1 MSRIST
7 VFSSGKKAFIPF
19 LMAGDPDQKTAQ
31 RFLNALPEAG
41 ADIIEIGIPFSDPMA
56 DGPLI
61 ELAGRR
67 ALAAGMTLAKV
78 LEMVRN
84 FRTEN
89 TTTPLVL
96 MGYYNPIYIYGV
108 ERFCKDAAAVG
119 VDGLIIVDLPPEEE
133 AELTQYLN
141 GIDLIRLIA
150 PTTPTQRQQY
160 VMRHA
165 SGFVYYVSVK
175 GITGDKSADASE
187 LQTAISNLKQHT
199 TLPIAAGFGIKT
211 PEQAAA
217 AAKAADAVVVGSA
230 LVNELHQKG
239 VDAAIEL
246 ARKLAHSIHNSI

>member
-7 VFSSGKKAFIPF
+7 FFSSGKKAFIPF
-19 LMAGDPDQKTAQ
+19 LMAGYPDMATAQ
-31 RFLNALPEAG
+31 KFLNQLPKMG

-56 DGPLI
+56 DGPVI

-78 LEMVRN
+78 LAMVRE
-84 FRTEN
+84 FRIEN
-89 TTTPLVL
+89 TTPPLVL
-96 MGYYNPIYIYGV
+96 MGYYNPLYVYGV
-108 ERFCKDAAAVG
+108 ERFCTDAAAAG

-133 AELTQYLN
+133 TELTQYLN

-175 GITGDKSADASE
+175 GITGDKSADAGE
-187 LQTAISNLKQHT
+187 LKTAISDLKQHT
-199 TLPIAAGFGIKT
+199 ILPIAAGFGIKT

-230 LVNELHQKG
+230 LVSVLHEQG
-239 VDAAIEL
+239 LDAAL
-246 ARKLAHSIHNSI
+246 KLAKQLADAVHQ